1 MLINIIFIIPYP
13 ELEEKVN
20 KIFQNHPLRARLRK
34 RIEMRTADELET
46 FSFNAHSDVI
56 IARGYTACGLRKMT
70 PELPIIELP
79 ITAYDLIRALNEC
92 ITLYSPKKVAFIGNY
107 TALSEA
113 DELGNFVNCDIK
125 SYHSESTDDI
135 TKAIDQAV
143 ADGYTAFIGGYSVN
157 LICSQRRLPPS
168 PYARAMRPL
177 PGRWTRLCVPWM
189 WSAWS
194 VNVLQCSQPSP
205 RQPWTGSCMWIYS
218 RP

>member
-125 SYHSESTDDI
+125 STI
-135 TKAIDQAV
+135 Q
-143 ADGYTAFIGGYSVN
+143 N
-157 LICSQRRLPPS
+157 PP
-168 PYARAMRPL
+168 MTL
-177 PGRWTRLCVPWM
+177 L
-189 WSAWS
+189 
-194 VNVLQCSQPSP
+194 
-205 RQPWTGSCMWIYS
+205 RQ
-218 RP
+218 